1 MGLGNLIV
9 DCRPAKNSISP
20 PENLVKLREELID
33 IMSKREDEENGDYFQ
48 PLLLTFSNEG
58 KVNDRKI

>member
-1 MGLGNLIV
+1 VPFLGV
-9 DCRPAKNSISP
+9 
-20 PENLVKLREELID
+20 V
-33 IMSKREDEENGDYFQ
+33 GDYFQ